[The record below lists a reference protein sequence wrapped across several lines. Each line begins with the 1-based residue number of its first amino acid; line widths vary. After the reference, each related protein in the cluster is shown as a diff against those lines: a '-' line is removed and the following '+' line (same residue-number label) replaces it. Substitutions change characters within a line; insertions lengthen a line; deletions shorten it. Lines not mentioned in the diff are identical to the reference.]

1 MRCDD
6 ALFADTAETTESAL
20 FIFLA
25 EAVLLA
31 AAETVTLSF
40 ETVTAVTAVDAVL
53 ADCPWIVLILVD
65 DAVLAL

>member
-6 ALFADTAETTESAL
+6 ALFVDTAETTESAL

-31 AAETVTLSF
+31 AAKTVTLSLK
-40 ETVTAVTAVDAVL
+40 TVTAVTDVDAEP
-53 ADCPWIVLILVD
+53 AGCASTVLILFD

>member
-20 FIFLA
+20 FIFSA

-31 AAETVTLSF
+31 AAETVTFAF
-40 ETVTAVTAVDAVL
+40 ETFAAVTDVDAVL

-65 DAVLAL
+65 DAVLVL